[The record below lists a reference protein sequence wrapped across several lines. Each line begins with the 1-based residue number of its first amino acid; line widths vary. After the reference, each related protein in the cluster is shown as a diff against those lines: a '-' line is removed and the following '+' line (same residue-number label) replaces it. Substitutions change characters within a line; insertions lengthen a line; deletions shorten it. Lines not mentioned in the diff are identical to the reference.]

1 MQTWPPIDTEPPPD
15 SSRRAHNKHAVRT
28 SLLQA
33 ARQLFAERGVAET
46 TAEEIAEAAGVS
58 RATFF
63 NYFQNKHGIVIALHD
78 AHVSTLGLL
87 VDDLLSEP
95 LTTAGRLDRL
105 FADVA
110 ATAATAPVYFAS
122 LTGELERELAVP
134 AVSAARTEKLTST
147 LVRLLTPGV
156 AAGEVREDLPLRFL
170 AQMVGSTYISVIR
183 YWRES
188 TDYDITLNSARASHF
203 LTGAL
208 APGKG

>member
-1 MQTWPPIDTEPPPD
+1 M
-15 SSRRAHNKHAVRT
+15 
-28 SLLQA
+28 
-33 ARQLFAERGVAET
+33 
-46 TAEEIAEAAGVS
+46 
-58 RATFF
+58 FF
-63 NYFQNKHGIVIALHD
+63 NYFRNKHGIVIALHD
-78 AHVSTLGLL
+78 AHVAILGLL

-110 ATAATAPVYFAS
+110 ATAAAAPVYFAS

-134 AVSAARTEKLTST
+134 AVSAARTEQLTST

-170 AQMVGSTYISVIR
+170 AQMVGSTYLSVIR

-188 TDYDITLNSARASHF
+188 PDYDITLNSARASHF

-208 APGKG
+208 APGTG